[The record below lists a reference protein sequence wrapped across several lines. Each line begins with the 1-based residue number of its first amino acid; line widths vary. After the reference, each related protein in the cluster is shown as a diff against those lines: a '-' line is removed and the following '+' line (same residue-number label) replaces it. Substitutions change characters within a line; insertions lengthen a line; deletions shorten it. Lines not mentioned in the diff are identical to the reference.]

1 MKRICTLFI
10 TVVMATLT
18 FASPRTM
25 EEAMQIAG
33 RFAADNQP
41 SVSSVQRI
49 RRALSAS
56 QPVQPMQLAYT
67 KTQTDTAI
75 PALYV
80 FNTTSD
86 DGGFVIVSADD
97 RTRAILGYTDNG
109 HFDSDNIPDNMH
121 FWLRMYASEIASLS
135 DDPAT
140 NLKAA
145 AANFPATAANSSAT
159 DATTT
164 YPTVAPLLGQ
174 TAWGQGTPFNNL
186 CPTKDGERCV
196 TGCVATAASQI
207 MYYHKYP
214 TRGTGSHSYE
224 WNSQTLSS
232 DFANVT
238 FDWSN
243 MIPNYNGTYTTTQAT
258 AVATLMSNV
267 GISCDMN
274 YDISANGG
282 SGANSNVMMQSLI
295 TYFGY
300 DAGMRVLPKDYMDE
314 TEMLAVIAQDLQAN
328 HPIFMSGRTPSNEGH
343 AFVLDGMQS
352 NGYVHINWG
361 WDGYSNGYFA
371 ISSLDPYYQGTGG
384 AAAGKVSRSRLLL
397 I

>member
-18 FASPRTM
+18 FANPRTM

-56 QPVQPMQLAYT
+56 RPAQSMQLAYT
-67 KTQTDTAI
+67 QTQTDTAT

-109 HFDSDNIPDNMH
+109 HFDSDNIPDNMR

-145 AANFPATAANSSAT
+145 AANFHATAANFSAT

-174 TAWGQGTPFNNL
+174 TVWGQGTPFNNL
-186 CPTKDGERCV
+186 CPEVNGDHCP
-196 TGCVATAASQI
+196 TGCVATAAAQI
-207 MYYHKYP
+207 MYHHKHP
-214 TRGTGSHSYE
+214 AKGTGSHSYQ
-224 WNSQTLSS
+224 WNNQTLSA
-232 DFANVT
+232 DFANTT
-238 FDWSN
+238 FDWAN
-243 MIPNYNGTYTTTQAT
+243 MLPSYKGNYSDT
-258 AVATLMSNV
+258 
-267 GISCDMN
+267 
-274 YDISANGG
+274 
-282 SGANSNVMMQSLI
+282 
-295 TYFGY
+295 
-300 DAGMRVLPKDYMDE
+300 
-314 TEMLAVIAQDLQAN
+314 
-328 HPIFMSGRTPSNEGH
+328 
-343 AFVLDGMQS
+343 
-352 NGYVHINWG
+352 
-361 WDGYSNGYFA
+361 
-371 ISSLDPYYQGTGG
+371 
-384 AAAGKVSRSRLLL
+384 
-397 I
+397 